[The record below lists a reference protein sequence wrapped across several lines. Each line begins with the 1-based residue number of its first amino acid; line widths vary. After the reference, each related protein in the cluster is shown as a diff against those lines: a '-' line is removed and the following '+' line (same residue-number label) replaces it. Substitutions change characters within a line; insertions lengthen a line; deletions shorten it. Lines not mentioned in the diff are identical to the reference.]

1 MAALSPSEYAHF
13 RAFGFVVRR
22 ALFSAAEMRTISD
35 EFDEAITAAR
45 PYGRA
50 GEGEQGFDGSARFS
64 TDMGAAWRGR
74 PFVGELASDGRIQ
87 GPITQ
92 LLGEGACLDRNR
104 LAVCATPSRRT
115 GNVRPVAQG
124 LGRLQGRAST
134 GCKGPRAV
142 L

>member
-13 RAFGFVVRR
+13 HAFGFVVRR
-22 ALFSAAEMRTISD
+22 ALFSPAEMQTISD

-50 GEGEQGFDGSARFS
+50 GEGEHLGFDETARFS

-74 PFVGELASDGRIQ
+74 PFVGELASEGRIQ

-92 LLGEGACLDRNR
+92 LLGEGACLEPSIAIDCLFAPP
-104 LAVCATPSRRT
+104 LAESR
-115 GNVRPVAQG
+115 AADD
-124 LGRLQGRAST
+124 LGTSDQI
-134 GCKGPRAV
+134 
-142 L
+142 